1 MSYLYPKHCIN
12 QIWWNML
19 VIPALRRSVEEEQKV
34 KSEIYRY
41 SLLGRYLETG
51 LGDRRPF

>member
-1 MSYLYPKHCIN
+1 M
-12 QIWWNML
+12 
-19 VIPALRRSVEEEQKV
+19 EEEQKF

-51 LGDRRPF
+51 LGDRRPC